1 MSFIAHHHRRNI
13 NFLFYF
19 LSDPHDYG
27 AVDYNLWRYL
37 GNEILIQSVR
47 GDWLFCKSS
56 EKSSNYVEIF
66 PSASTFKKRPSI
78 YKLDCQIV
86 KTELN
91 LASDCLKTPQTLA
104 WNRNGLVMTE
114 SSILDWAVQ
123 TSCVDSSIKSE
134 NVLFYIR

>member
-1 MSFIAHHHRRNI
+1 MLS
-13 NFLFYF
+13 LFVVGKNLLLKLVF

-66 PSASTFKKRPSI
+66 PSASTFKKRPSV
-78 YKLDCQIV
+78 YKLHCEIV
-86 KTELN
+86 KTELK
-91 LASDCLKTPQTLA
+91 LASDCLKTPQTLV
-104 WNRNGLVMTE
+104 WKRNGLAMTE
-114 SSILDWAVQ
+114 ASILDWAVQ
-123 TSCVDSSIKSE
+123 TSCVDNSIKSE